1 MISSSNFSIDV
12 FHNAQLI
19 NSSATKGNTLRK
31 IHLEDAMNSVS
42 IPGQVLEFGVHTGDT
57 VNKIAEYFNNDT
69 IWGFDSFEGLPESWQ
84 MSLSDNAHPKGRF
97 AVETLPAVREN
108 VKLVKGWFNEVLPN
122 WIKENAGPIKFLHM
136 DADIYSSTKEVL
148 TMLNSQIVPNT
159 IIVFDEMYSWKN
171 PEKYKFWDQ
180 GEYKALKEWMSENNR
195 EFVPLFRN
203 QYMQC
208 SIKITR

>member
-1 MISSSNFSIDV
+1 M
-12 FHNAQLI
+12 
-19 NSSATKGNTLRK
+19 
-31 IHLEDAMNSVS
+31 LE
-42 IPGQVLEFGVHTGDT
+42 
-57 VNKIAEYFNNDT
+57 
-69 IWGFDSFEGLPESWQ
+69 
-84 MSLSDNAHPKGRF
+84 
-97 AVETLPAVREN
+97 EN

-122 WIKENAGPIKFLHM
+122 WITENAGPIKFLHM

-171 PEKYKFWDQ
+171 PEKYKFWDR

-195 EFVPLFRN
+195 EFAPLFRN